1 MKIIK
6 INKGKNSNFLFLK
19 IRKVNEVDEIYI
31 GLKYGKNEDNIKEED
46 IKNTWK
52 KIIQKAYTLQIKTDV
67 MSINK

>member
-1 MKIIK
+1 MDFFYKMAISTIL
-6 INKGKNSNFLFLK
+6 NLKGGF
-19 IRKVNEVDEIYI
+19 NEVDEIYI
-31 GLKYGKNEDNIKEED
+31 GLKYGKNEDNVKEED